1 MHPRTP
7 ALLVGLVSCVTGSC
21 LLTGAWIQD
30 MKRDQKASRADL
42 FTPARTLCHRRASII
57 QKHIV
62 RDSLQPRCENI
73 GRLPRWF
80 DLSHAISRDPPAG
93 CQEHCSSHVCKFRS
107 STLIAGQLRLC
118 PLRLKGASQAPTGCI
133 LKWYIYSKDTSTFSP
148 NKRREH
154 RTKQVNPFNPF
165 IMQVKHFVG
174 IFIISVGLGQGLA
187 LPSNHSSLL
196 IKRRA
201 CAIEEIQNRDPG
213 VNPIS
218 CTFDCGIGKFALPD
232 QVCIHSDPIL
242 CHGTQRDRAGKC
254 QRESSYRPVLITSI
268 FPVL

>member
-1 MHPRTP
+1 
-7 ALLVGLVSCVTGSC
+7 
-21 LLTGAWIQD
+21 

-133 LKWYIYSKDTSTFSP
+133 LKWYIHSKDTSTFSP
-148 NKRREH
+148 KKRREH
-154 RTKQVNPFNPF
+154 QSKQVNPFNPF

-213 VNPIS
+213 VISHVLSIAVSVSSPYPIKS
-218 CTFDCGIGKFALPD
+218 AF
-232 QVCIHSDPIL
+232 IL
-242 CHGTQRDRAGKC
+242 IQFFVMARRGT
-254 QRESSYRPVLITSI
+254 VLVNVSVNRVTGQ
-268 FPVL
+268 F